1 MASLNITRLH
11 GIFQRNGKIRNNS
24 HKNKNKVFLRIIN
37 EYRKLVNIQL
47 VVQKIIAAV
56 LSVLNFHQHYTFK
69 FSCSRFENKSI
80 AIT

>member
-11 GIFQRNGKIRNNS
+11 GIFQRNGKIINNS
-24 HKNKNKVFLRIIN
+24 HKNKNKDFLGIII
-37 EYRKLVNIQL
+37 ERKKLVNIQL

-56 LSVLNFHQHYTFK
+56 LSVLKFHQHSTFK
-69 FSCSRFENKSI
+69 FSVSRFENKSI